1 MQANTRNNAISL
13 LDDTELVNQ
22 IKQHNKH
29 AFDELYNRFIK
40 TLTGYGL
47 RLTDDVQIIEDS
59 LHDVFVWIWT
69 NRAKF
74 EIRYSLKSYLIKSVR
89 TTIIHKLKTQQKN
102 VHTDFADNEEE
113 ILNDFSFYNSV
124 ETEFISKESYKS
136 TAVKVLA
143 MLETLS
149 PKQKELIHLR
159 YYQGMSFKEIASL
172 LNISIK
178 GCYKLMGRAIDGLRQ
193 KHLLILFLLWVYG
206 VITS

>member
-1 MQANTRNNAISL
+1 MQANNSNNAMSL
-13 LDDTELVNQ
+13 LDDAELVNQ

-29 AFDELYNRFIK
+29 AFDELYKRFVK

-47 RLTDDVQIIEDS
+47 RLTDDIQIIEDS

-69 NRAKF
+69 NRHKF
-74 EIRYSLKSYLIKSVR
+74 EIQYSLKSYLIKSVR
-89 TTIIHKLKTQQKN
+89 TTIIHKLKKEQKN
-102 VHTDFADNEEE
+102 VSTDFVDTEEE
-113 ILNDFSFYNSV
+113 LLNDSSSYNSV
-124 ETEFISKESYKS
+124 ESEFILKESHKS
-136 TAVKVLA
+136 TAKMVLA

-159 YYQGMSFKEIASL
+159 YYQELSFKEIASL

-178 GCYKLMGRAIDGLRQ
+178 GCYKLMARAIDGLRQ
-193 KHLLILFLLWVYG
+193 KHLLILFLLWLYG

>member
-1 MQANTRNNAISL
+1 MQANIRNNAISL
-13 LDDTELVNQ
+13 LDDAELVNQ
-22 IKQHNKH
+22 IKQHNKD
-29 AFDELYNRFIK
+29 AFDALYKRFAK

-47 RLTDDVQIIEDS
+47 RLTDDIQIIEDS

-69 NRAKF
+69 NRTKF

-102 VHTDFADNEEE
+102 VRTDFVDNEEE
-113 ILNDFSFYNSV
+113 ILSDFSFYNSV
-124 ETEFISKESYKS
+124 ESEFILKESHKS
-136 TAVKVLA
+136 TALKVLA

-159 YYQGMSFKEIASL
+159 YYQELSFKEIASL

-193 KHLLILFLLWVYG
+193 KHLLILFLLWIYG

>member
-1 MQANTRNNAISL
+1 MQANNRNSKTSL
-13 LDDTELVNQ
+13 LGDAELVDQ
-22 IKQHNKH
+22 IKKHNKQ
-29 AFDELYNRFIK
+29 AFDELYTRFAK
-40 TLTGYGL
+40 TLTSYGL
-47 RLTDDVQIIEDS
+47 RLTDDIQIIEDS

-74 EIRYSLKSYLIKSVR
+74 DIRYSLKSYLIKSVR

-102 VHTDFADNEEE
+102 VSTDFVDDDEE
-113 ILNDFSFYNSV
+113 IYSDFSFYNTV
-124 ETEFISKESYKS
+124 ESEFIARESHQS
-136 TAVKVLA
+136 TAAKVLA

-159 YYQGMSFKEIASL
+159 YYQEMSFKEIAAL

-193 KHLLILFLLWVYG
+193 KHLLILFLLWIHG
-206 VITS
+206 VINT